1 MGVSMLREIVARTMR
16 RLLIA
21 SVMLSAVGALGGQA
35 LADGVISGRVMSK
48 GKPLE
53 GYGIAV
59 FATGTERGVPLPPEP
74 IGIGLSDLRGRFVV
88 RYRTPS
94 TANAVI
100 YVLAARSSVVLASA
114 LGPEATLP
122 GAITINERTTVA
134 TGFAFAQF
142 IQGAEI
148 SGNRYGVS
156 NAVHMA
162 ANLANVVTGE
172 IAEVLGTPPNGPDT
186 SLSEIS
192 LR

>member
-1 MGVSMLREIVARTMR
+1 
-16 RLLIA
+16 
-21 SVMLSAVGALGGQA
+21 
-35 LADGVISGRVMSK
+35 
-48 GKPLE
+48 
-53 GYGIAV
+53 
-59 FATGTERGVPLPPEP
+59 
-74 IGIGLSDLRGRFVV
+74 
-88 RYRTPS
+88 
-94 TANAVI
+94 
-100 YVLAARSSVVLASA
+100 VVLASA

-142 IQGAEI
+142 IQGTEI

-186 SLSEIS
+186 STGRTFDSLANMVALCTRRPNRCNEFLHAATPTGGTRPANTLAALAEIAKNPSAKPKRLFNLSQEVAIYRPGPARRPS
-192 LR
+192 GWTLFVRFTGTDSSR